1 MEENEPLAVKTFVR
15 RYKIDAE
22 RSSVER
28 VKSWIYSVKEMIK
41 KVEKIPEN
49 DINRF
54 FS

>member
-1 MEENEPLAVKTFVR
+1 VKENEPLAVKTFAR
-15 RYKIDAE
+15 RHKIDTE

-49 DINRF
+49 DIRRF